1 MRNPKVVLEELTARN
16 DELREQQC
24 WQETSLELLRQRG
37 KYTGL
42 TDYLD
47 EIEQR
52 LIPVL
57 LEQSP
62 EADD

>member
-16 DELREQQC
+16 ELREQQC